1 MDPQTCL
8 YELLESLLDGD
19 RDFALA
25 HLDALREWIAKDE
38 FLPEVAVCDHT
49 LIPTVLTVSP
59 PRSCS

>member
-25 HLDALREWIAKDE
+25 HLDALREWIAKDG
-38 FLPEVAVCDHT
+38 FLP
-49 LIPTVLTVSP
+49 TVIYIDDADARAEHAMLCVKSKA
-59 PRSCS
+59 